1 MKSLLILFSIV
12 IFSCGKPKEN
22 INQLVQKKMSTE
34 LTNKYPNMASLKSI
48 KFEEIKEG
56 ENVGEITIW
65 DNRNYEYVYSS
76 KISYKGEDDFTWEVI
91 ERKTPAVV
99 FDLMKDFD
107 GSKYITPVD
116 LAEDK
121 KISGDIKIMG
131 GLTVHRGDMFMIND
145 FTDSRIYNKVD
156 EKSFTTEEKKKIINN
171 CKGGCAIVCE
181 AKIVGKYGGD
191 AVLKISKI
199 NSIDLLLK

>member
-1 MKSLLILFSIV
+1 MAETKGSTDRRETFLGSAAYADTKHDFGHGKFKVKLLDKVLNQREMYNKGLFGES
-12 IFSCGKPKEN
+12 N
-22 INQLVQKKMSTE
+22 D
-34 LTNKYPNMASLKSI
+34 
-48 KFEEIKEG
+48 KFEPK
-56 ENVGEITIW
+56 
-65 DNRNYEYVYSS
+65 D
-76 KISYKGEDDFTWEVI
+76 YKGEDDFTWEVI
-91 ERKTPAVV
+91 ERKTPAFV

-116 LAEDK
+116 LAADK